1 MKKLLRFLLWSCA
14 ALVTVYALLCAWINW
29 AGAKANQQA
38 LARVAEEGETLDFKA
53 LLPPPVDPAKNFFAI
68 EPLKDLALIIDNDTD
83 KGAPAEKRKALEA
96 MKIEAKNSGP
106 LAFHG
111 VRLGRRADMEAF
123 ANMLRQS
130 ELGAS
135 ITGAQTEQAMR
146 LALEMN
152 RPQILLLTS
161 ELQRAE
167 AEFTPT
173 FGQRKLPE
181 NLFAL
186 PLPHYN
192 GPMKVGHVL
201 HLHGVAC
208 AEAGDA
214 VAAIQDARVLLRFS
228 AACQR
233 EPLLISLLVGV
244 TLQAQAHE
252 LVWQTLVTQKA
263 NAESLSVLQQEL
275 SMDGEAVV
283 LQALRGEMAAA
294 SSIMDYAKKSSAA
307 EVARLFGGIDGGGIQ
322 PGLSGRIGIWLMP
335 QGYLAWNHG
344 TLVEAELN
352 GFILPLKKGGLA
364 ALADAA
370 GTLETE
376 IKDMNKWS
384 NLHKLLASLA
394 IPSVI
399 GIAERVIATETQ
411 RRQALIACAL
421 ERYFVQHQAYPAA
434 LADLVPQFLDQVPS
448 DVMDGKPMRYR
459 KTEKGR
465 YVIWATGF
473 DGKDDGGKVN
483 ATPDTV
489 ADLYKREYLGD
500 WAWQYEPVM

>member
-1 MKKLLRFLLWSCA
+1 
-14 ALVTVYALLCAWINW
+14 
-29 AGAKANQQA
+29 
-38 LARVAEEGETLDFKA
+38 
-53 LLPPPVDPAKNFFAI
+53 
-68 EPLKDLALIIDNDTD
+68 
-83 KGAPAEKRKALEA
+83 
-96 MKIEAKNSGP
+96 
-106 LAFHG
+106 
-111 VRLGRRADMEAF
+111 
-123 ANMLRQS
+123 
-130 ELGAS
+130 
-135 ITGAQTEQAMR
+135 
-146 LALEMN
+146 
-152 RPQILLLTS
+152 
-161 ELQRAE
+161 
-167 AEFTPT
+167 
-173 FGQRKLPE
+173 
-181 NLFAL
+181 
-186 PLPHYN
+186 
-192 GPMKVGHVL
+192 
-201 HLHGVAC
+201 
-208 AEAGDA
+208 
-214 VAAIQDARVLLRFS
+214 
-228 AACQR
+228 
-233 EPLLISLLVGV
+233 
-244 TLQAQAHE
+244 
-252 LVWQTLVTQKA
+252 
-263 NAESLSVLQQEL
+263 
-275 SMDGEAVV
+275 
-283 LQALRGEMAAA
+283 MAAA

-370 GTLETE
+370 GKLETE